1 MRIAFLK
8 FLMSTFALPQKFQNW
23 INKRNWGLHTHQ
35 IDVLTNSDRKSQL
48 LIAPTGSG
56 KTLSGFLPTLIEL
69 DRVNFSG
76 LHTVYVSPLKAL
88 AADIKRNLMIP
99 IEEMGLNI
107 KVEDRTGD
115 TTAKTKRRQRI
126 DPPQIL
132 LTTPESLALLISFP
146 EANALFAN
154 LERIIIDEI
163 HALVE
168 NKRGH
173 QLLLAISRLQAIS
186 KNLRKLALSATV
198 DHPQEIAGFISEN
211 DNNCPIIFAEPGPD
225 PNISM
230 LQTTASPP
238 WSGAGATYAVPDVLE
253 QISKHKTT
261 LIFHNTRAQ
270 AEIFFHNLWLNNQDN
285 LPVAIHHGSLDLA
298 QRKRVEAAIT
308 KGELRAVV
316 CTGTLDLGID
326 WNEVDLVIQV
336 GAPKNIKRLVQRIGR
351 ANHTYNTPSKAI
363 IVPAN
368 KFEIVECQAAL
379 EAVRDK
385 DLDGEPIASG
395 SLDVLCQHILLVACS
410 GKILPAK
417 LFEEIKQIG
426 AYKNLTHEEF
436 KECMGF
442 CIDGGYA
449 LKRYEQ
455 WHRLKLDHS
464 GNLILRDPRTANKIR
479 MNVGTIQD
487 TETLKVR
494 THRRSGGKPLGEIE
508 EAFAASLTKGDT
520 FLIGGNIVRFESLRE
535 MIVEVTH
542 NANKQPK
549 IATFMGTK
557 FATSTKLS
565 DRILDSFENQ
575 SWKDLPADTVNWL
588 NKQKEFSQLPVRN
601 SLLIETFFR
610 KSRHYLVV
618 YGFAG
623 RNANQTLGL
632 ILSKKLEELNLAPLG
647 FVANDYATLIWGL
660 EKVENPIQ
668 LFKFSEI
675 ELGLDKWF
683 SGNALMKRTFK
694 AVASVS
700 GLIDR
705 NLPGL
710 RKSGRQTT
718 FSSDILYD
726 TLVKYDPTHLLLKIT
741 KDEAMKG
748 LIDFSRI
755 EEMFKR
761 VDDNIIH
768 KNLPHVSPLA
778 APMLLEVGTIP
789 IEGQA
794 RELLLKNEA
803 NSLMKE
809 AGL

>member
-1 MRIAFLK
+1 
-8 FLMSTFALPQKFQNW
+8 MSTFALPQKFQNW

-173 QLLLAISRLQAIS
+173 QLLLAISRLQSIS

-455 WHRLKLDHS
+455 WHRLKLDPS
-464 GNLILRDPRTANKIR
+464 GNLILRDPRIANKIR

-575 SWKDLPADTVNWL
+575 NWKDLPADTVNWL

>member
-1 MRIAFLK
+1 
-8 FLMSTFALPQKFQNW
+8 MSTFALPQKFQNW

-173 QLLLAISRLQAIS
+173 QLLLAISRLQSIS

-198 DHPQEIAGFISEN
+198 DRPQEIAGFISEN

-308 KGELRAVV
+308 EGELRAVV

-449 LKRYEQ
+449 LNRYEQ
-455 WHRLKLDHS
+455 WHRLKLDPS
-464 GNLILRDPRTANKIR
+464 GNLILRDPRIANKIR

>member
-1 MRIAFLK
+1 
-8 FLMSTFALPQKFQNW
+8 MSTFALPQKFQNW

-173 QLLLAISRLQAIS
+173 QLLLAISRLQSIS

-449 LKRYEQ
+449 LKQYEH

-464 GNLILRDPRTANKIR
+464 GNLILRDPRIANKIR

>member
-1 MRIAFLK
+1 
-8 FLMSTFALPQKFQNW
+8 MSTFALPQKFQNW

-107 KVEDRTGD
+107 RVEDRTGD

-173 QLLLAISRLQAIS
+173 QLLLAISRLQSIS

-464 GNLILRDPRTANKIR
+464 GNLILRDPRIANKIR

-575 SWKDLPADTVNWL
+575 NWKDLPADTVNWL

-694 AVASVS
+694 AVASIS

>member
-1 MRIAFLK
+1 
-8 FLMSTFALPQKFQNW
+8 MSTFTLPQKFQNW

-173 QLLLAISRLQAIS
+173 QLLLAISRLQSIS

-198 DHPQEIAGFISEN
+198 DHPQEIADFISEN

-230 LQTTASPP
+230 LHTTASPP

-308 KGELRAVV
+308 EGELRAVV

-449 LKRYEQ
+449 LNRYEQ
-455 WHRLKLDHS
+455 WHRLKLDPS
-464 GNLILRDPRTANKIR
+464 GNLILRDPRIANKIR

-520 FLIGGNIVRFESLRE
+520 FLIGGKIVRFESLRE
-535 MIVEVTH
+535 MVVEVTH
-542 NANKQPK
+542 NASKQPK

-588 NKQKEFSQLPVRN
+588 NKQQEFSQLPVRN

-632 ILSKKLEELNLAPLG
+632 ILSKRLEELNLAPLG

-741 KDEAMKG
+741 KDEAMRG

>member
-1 MRIAFLK
+1 
-8 FLMSTFALPQKFQNW
+8 MSTFALPQKFQNW

-99 IEEMGLNI
+99 IEEMDLNI
-107 KVEDRTGD
+107 RVEDRTGD

-173 QLLLAISRLQAIS
+173 QLLLAISRLQSIS

-455 WHRLKLDHS
+455 WHRLKLDPS
-464 GNLILRDPRTANKIR
+464 GNLILRDPRIANKIR

>member
-1 MRIAFLK
+1 
-8 FLMSTFALPQKFQNW
+8 MSTFALPQKFQNW

-107 KVEDRTGD
+107 RVEDRTGD

-173 QLLLAISRLQAIS
+173 QLLLAISRLQSIS

-464 GNLILRDPRTANKIR
+464 GNLILRDPRIANKIR

-520 FLIGGNIVRFESLRE
+520 FLIGGKIVRFESLRE

>member
-1 MRIAFLK
+1 
-8 FLMSTFALPQKFQNW
+8 MSTFALPQKFQNW

-173 QLLLAISRLQAIS
+173 QLLLAISRLQSIS

-455 WHRLKLDHS
+455 WHRLKLDPS
-464 GNLILRDPRTANKIR
+464 GNLILRDPRIANKIR

-610 KSRHYLVV
+610 KSRHYLVI

>member
-1 MRIAFLK
+1 
-8 FLMSTFALPQKFQNW
+8 MSTFALPQKFQNW
-23 INKRNWGLHTHQ
+23 IKKRNWALHTHQ

-107 KVEDRTGD
+107 RVEDRTGD

-173 QLLLAISRLQAIS
+173 QLLLAISRLQSIS

-464 GNLILRDPRTANKIR
+464 GNLILRDPRIANKIR

>member
-1 MRIAFLK
+1 
-8 FLMSTFALPQKFQNW
+8 MSTFALPQKFQNW

-173 QLLLAISRLQAIS
+173 QLLLAISRLQSIS
-186 KNLRKLALSATV
+186 KNLRKLGLSATV

-363 IVPAN
+363 IIPAN

-464 GNLILRDPRTANKIR
+464 GNLILRDPRIANKIR

>member
-1 MRIAFLK
+1 
-8 FLMSTFALPQKFQNW
+8 MSTFALPQKFQNW

-115 TTAKTKRRQRI
+115 TTAKIKRRQRI

-173 QLLLAISRLQAIS
+173 QLLLAISRLQSIS

-464 GNLILRDPRTANKIR
+464 GNLILRDPRIANKIR

>member
-1 MRIAFLK
+1 
-8 FLMSTFALPQKFQNW
+8 MSTFALPQKFQNW

-173 QLLLAISRLQAIS
+173 QLLLAISRLQSIS

-198 DHPQEIAGFISEN
+198 DRPQEIAGFISEN

-326 WNEVDLVIQV
+326 WNEVDLVMQV

-449 LKRYEQ
+449 LNRYEQ
-455 WHRLKLDHS
+455 WHRLKLDPS
-464 GNLILRDPRTANKIR
+464 GNLILRDPRIANKIR

>member
-1 MRIAFLK
+1 
-8 FLMSTFALPQKFQNW
+8 MSTFALPQKFQNW

-173 QLLLAISRLQAIS
+173 QLLLAISRLQSIS

-238 WSGAGATYAVPDVLE
+238 WSGAGGKYAVPDVLE

-464 GNLILRDPRTANKIR
+464 GNLILRDPRIANKIR

-610 KSRHYLVV
+610 KSRHYLVI

>member
-1 MRIAFLK
+1 
-8 FLMSTFALPQKFQNW
+8 MSTFALPQKFQNW

-146 EANALFAN
+146 EANALFAK

-173 QLLLAISRLQAIS
+173 QLLLAISRLQSIS

-464 GNLILRDPRTANKIR
+464 GNLILRDPRIANKIR

>member
-1 MRIAFLK
+1 
-8 FLMSTFALPQKFQNW
+8 MSTYALPQKFQNW

-173 QLLLAISRLQAIS
+173 QLLLAISRLQSIS

-464 GNLILRDPRTANKIR
+464 GNLILRDPRIANKIR

>member
-1 MRIAFLK
+1 
-8 FLMSTFALPQKFQNW
+8 MSTFALPQKFQNW

-56 KTLSGFLPTLIEL
+56 KTLSGFLPSLIEL

-173 QLLLAISRLQAIS
+173 QLLLAISRLQSIS

-198 DHPQEIAGFISEN
+198 DRPQEIAGFISEN

-308 KGELRAVV
+308 EGELRAVV

-326 WNEVDLVIQV
+326 WNEVDLVMQV

-455 WHRLKLDHS
+455 WHRLKLDPS
-464 GNLILRDPRTANKIR
+464 GNLILRDPRIANKIR

-520 FLIGGNIVRFESLRE
+520 FLIGGKIVRFESLRE

-575 SWKDLPADTVNWL
+575 NWKDLPADTVNWL

>member
-1 MRIAFLK
+1 
-8 FLMSTFALPQKFQNW
+8 MSTFALPQKFQNW
-23 INKRNWGLHTHQ
+23 INKRNWVLHTHQ

-173 QLLLAISRLQAIS
+173 QLLLAISRLQSIS

-464 GNLILRDPRTANKIR
+464 GNLILRDPRIANKIR

>member
-1 MRIAFLK
+1 
-8 FLMSTFALPQKFQNW
+8 MSTFALPQKFQNW

-99 IEEMGLNI
+99 IEEMDLNI
-107 KVEDRTGD
+107 RVEDRTGD

-173 QLLLAISRLQAIS
+173 QLLLAISRLQSIS

-455 WHRLKLDHS
+455 WHRLKLDPS
-464 GNLILRDPRTANKIR
+464 GNLILRDPRIANKIR

-508 EAFAASLTKGDT
+508 EVFAASLTKGDT

-748 LIDFSRI
+748 LIGFSRI

>member
-1 MRIAFLK
+1 
-8 FLMSTFALPQKFQNW
+8 MSTFALPQKFQNW

-173 QLLLAISRLQAIS
+173 QLLLAISRLQSIS

-198 DHPQEIAGFISEN
+198 DHPQKIAGFISEN

-230 LQTTASPP
+230 LHTTASPP

-464 GNLILRDPRTANKIR
+464 GNLILRDPRIANKIR

-694 AVASVS
+694 AVASIS

-718 FSSDILYD
+718 YSSDILYD
-726 TLVKYDPTHLLLKIT
+726 TLVKYDPAHLLLKIT

>member
-1 MRIAFLK
+1 
-8 FLMSTFALPQKFQNW
+8 MSTFALPQKFQNW

-173 QLLLAISRLQAIS
+173 QLLLAISRLQSIS

-464 GNLILRDPRTANKIR
+464 GNLILRDPRIANKIR

-575 SWKDLPADTVNWL
+575 NWKDLPADTVNWL

>member
-1 MRIAFLK
+1 
-8 FLMSTFALPQKFQNW
+8 MSTFALPQKFQNW

-173 QLLLAISRLQAIS
+173 QLLLAISRLQSIS

-455 WHRLKLDHS
+455 WHRLKLDPS
-464 GNLILRDPRTANKIR
+464 GNLILRDPRIANKIR

>member
-1 MRIAFLK
+1 
-8 FLMSTFALPQKFQNW
+8 MSTFALPQKFQNW

-107 KVEDRTGD
+107 RVEDRTGD

-173 QLLLAISRLQAIS
+173 QLLLAISRLQSIS

-326 WNEVDLVIQV
+326 WNEVDLVMQV

-455 WHRLKLDHS
+455 WHRLKLDPS
-464 GNLILRDPRTANKIR
+464 GNLILRDPRIANKIR

>member
-1 MRIAFLK
+1 
-8 FLMSTFALPQKFQNW
+8 MSTFALPQKFQNW
-23 INKRNWGLHTHQ
+23 IKKRNWALHTHQ
-35 IDVLTNSDRKSQL
+35 IDVLTNSDRKAQL

-69 DRVNFSG
+69 DRLNFSG

-173 QLLLAISRLQAIS
+173 QLLLAISRLQSIS

-464 GNLILRDPRTANKIR
+464 GNLILRDPRIANKIR

-575 SWKDLPADTVNWL
+575 NWKDLPADTVNWL

>member
-1 MRIAFLK
+1 
-8 FLMSTFALPQKFQNW
+8 MSTFALPQKFQNW

-173 QLLLAISRLQAIS
+173 QLLLAISRLQSIS

-308 KGELRAVV
+308 EGELRAVV

-455 WHRLKLDHS
+455 WHRLKLDPS
-464 GNLILRDPRTANKIR
+464 GNLILRDPRIANKIR

-520 FLIGGNIVRFESLRE
+520 FLIGGKIVRFESLRE

-632 ILSKKLEELNLAPLG
+632 ILSKRLEELNLAPLG

>member
-1 MRIAFLK
+1 
-8 FLMSTFALPQKFQNW
+8 MSTFALPQKFQNW
-23 INKRNWGLHTHQ
+23 IKKRNWALHTHQ
-35 IDVLTNSDRKSQL
+35 IDVLTNSDRKAQL

-69 DRVNFSG
+69 DRLNFSG

-107 KVEDRTGD
+107 RVEDRTGD

-173 QLLLAISRLQAIS
+173 QLLLAISRLQSIS
-186 KNLRKLALSATV
+186 KNLRKLGLSATV

-211 DNNCPIIFAEPGPD
+211 ENKCPIIFAEPGPD

-230 LQTTASPP
+230 LHTTASPP

-326 WNEVDLVIQV
+326 WNEVDLVMQV

-464 GNLILRDPRTANKIR
+464 GNLILRDPRIANKIR

-575 SWKDLPADTVNWL
+575 NWKDLPADTVNWL

-632 ILSKKLEELNLAPLG
+632 ILSKRLEELNLAPLG

-694 AVASVS
+694 AVASIS

-726 TLVKYDPTHLLLKIT
+726 TLVKYDPAHLLLKIT

>member
-1 MRIAFLK
+1 
-8 FLMSTFALPQKFQNW
+8 MSTFALPQKFQNW

-173 QLLLAISRLQAIS
+173 QLLLAISRLQSIS

-198 DHPQEIAGFISEN
+198 DRPQEIAGFISEN

-449 LKRYEQ
+449 LNRYEQ
-455 WHRLKLDHS
+455 WHRLKLDPS
-464 GNLILRDPRTANKIR
+464 GNLILRDPRIANKIR

-520 FLIGGNIVRFESLRE
+520 FLMGGKIVRFESLRE

>member
-1 MRIAFLK
+1 
-8 FLMSTFALPQKFQNW
+8 MSTFALPQKFQNW

-173 QLLLAISRLQAIS
+173 QLLLAISRLQSIS

-230 LQTTASPP
+230 LHTTASPP

-464 GNLILRDPRTANKIR
+464 GNLILRDPRIANKIR

-632 ILSKKLEELNLAPLG
+632 ILSKRLEELNLAPLG

>member
-1 MRIAFLK
+1 
-8 FLMSTFALPQKFQNW
+8 MSTFALPQKFQNW

-173 QLLLAISRLQAIS
+173 QLLLAISRLQSIS
-186 KNLRKLALSATV
+186 KNLRKLGLSATV

-308 KGELRAVV
+308 EGELRAVV

-326 WNEVDLVIQV
+326 WNEVDLVMQV

-464 GNLILRDPRTANKIR
+464 GNLILRDPRIANKIR

-520 FLIGGNIVRFESLRE
+520 FLIGGKIVRFESLRE

>member
-1 MRIAFLK
+1 
-8 FLMSTFALPQKFQNW
+8 MSTFALPQKFQNW

-173 QLLLAISRLQAIS
+173 QLLLAISRLQSIS

-230 LQTTASPP
+230 LHTTASPP

-308 KGELRAVV
+308 EGELRAVV

-464 GNLILRDPRTANKIR
+464 GNLILRDPRIANKIR

-520 FLIGGNIVRFESLRE
+520 FLIGGKIVRFESLRE

-542 NANKQPK
+542 NASKQPK

>member
-1 MRIAFLK
+1 
-8 FLMSTFALPQKFQNW
+8 MSTFALPQKFQNW
-23 INKRNWGLHTHQ
+23 IKKRNWALHTHQ
-35 IDVLTNSDRKSQL
+35 IDVLTNSDRKAQL

-115 TTAKTKRRQRI
+115 TTAKTKQRQRI

-173 QLLLAISRLQAIS
+173 QLLLAISRLQSIS

-230 LQTTASPP
+230 LHTTASPP

-308 KGELRAVV
+308 EGELRAVV

-464 GNLILRDPRTANKIR
+464 GNLILRDPRIANKIR

-520 FLIGGNIVRFESLRE
+520 FLIGGKIVRFESLRE

-575 SWKDLPADTVNWL
+575 NWKDLPADTVNWL

-632 ILSKKLEELNLAPLG
+632 ILSKRLEELNLAPLG

-694 AVASVS
+694 AVASIS

-726 TLVKYDPTHLLLKIT
+726 TLVKYDPAHLLLKIT

-803 NSLMKE
+803 NLLMKE